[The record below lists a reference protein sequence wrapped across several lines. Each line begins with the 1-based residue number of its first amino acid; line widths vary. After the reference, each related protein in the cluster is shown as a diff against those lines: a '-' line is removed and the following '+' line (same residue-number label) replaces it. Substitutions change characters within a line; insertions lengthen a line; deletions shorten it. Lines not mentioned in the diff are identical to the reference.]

1 MQSKILL
8 KFGSFLNLVE
18 KVDDKLAC
26 SLGANDSTIY
36 KSWEPSENIQWL
48 EWVLLIDEAFDQRL
62 DDLADNLLSDLGIL
76 LRNTGYEISVD
87 HDFVRQIL
95 NDIDESFHNNL
106 LGINLVFGSIR
117 TFSFQVGEVLLVHIS
132 PFITDTDQHD
142 LYSKHENI
150 KVRQYDWLELTFCW

>member
-1 MQSKILL
+1 M
-8 KFGSFLNLVE
+8 
-18 KVDDKLAC
+18 
-26 SLGANDSTIY
+26 
-36 KSWEPSENIQWL
+36 
-48 EWVLLIDEAFDQRL
+48 LIDEAFDQRL
-62 DDLADNLLSDLGIL
+62 DDLADNLLSDLGIV

-117 TFSFQVGEVLLVHIS
+117 TFSFQVREMLLVHVS

-150 KVRQYDWLELTFCW
+150 